1 MKAISLFFSILII
14 SSAYSQFDYSQLDE
28 IVGKYVQGNSVNYSK
43 LLADKEKLISFTNSL
58 AATSPNSH
66 PEKFKSR
73 NEQLAYWI
81 NAYNAYILKII
92 VENYPVDSIKDIKF
106 IGFTVWLHKNTLGG
120 EEISFK
126 ALEDDIIRD
135 MYKDPRI
142 HFAINCASFSC
153 PPLRDRVYLPETL
166 DKQMDESASLFI
178 NDKNNVRIVE
188 EEGKIY
194 LSSIF
199 DWYEDDYI
207 DWLRENKEIEKLH
220 ILDYIKIYY
229 NGQVDEEWY
238 DYDIEFLEYDWSL
251 NDIKGK

>member
-14 SSAYSQFDYSQLDE
+14 NSANSQFDYSQLDK
-28 IVGKYVQGNSVNYSK
+28 IVGQYVQGNNVNYSK
-43 LLADKEKLISFTNSL
+43 LLADKGKLISFTNSL
-58 AATSPNSH
+58 ATTSPNSH
-66 PEKFKSR
+66 PEKFKTR

-142 HFAINCASFSC
+142 HFAINCASISC
-153 PPLRDRVYLPETL
+153 PPLRDQAYLPEIL
-166 DKQMDESASLFI
+166 DKQMDESTSLFI
-178 NDKNNVRIVE
+178 NDKNNVRIAE

-194 LSSIF
+194 LNSIF
-199 DWYEDDYI
+199 DWYDDDFI
-207 DWLRENKEIEKLH
+207 DWLREIKEIEEPH
-220 ILDYIKIYY
+220 ILDYIKLYY

-238 DYDIEFLEYDWSL
+238 DYDIEFLEYDWAL
-251 NDIKGK
+251 NDIS

>member
-1 MKAISLFFSILII
+1 MIST
-14 SSAYSQFDYSQLDE
+14 AYSQFNYSPLDE
-28 IVGKYVQGNSVNYSK
+28 LVGMYVQGNSVNYSK
-43 LLADKEKLISFTNSL
+43 LLKDKEKLISFTDSL
-58 AATSPNSH
+58 ATISPNSH
-66 PEKFKSR
+66 PERFKTR

-92 VENYPVDSIKDIKF
+92 IENYPVDSIKDIKF

-126 ALEDDIIRD
+126 SLEDDIIRD
-135 MYKDPRI
+135 MYQDPRI
-142 HFAINCASFSC
+142 HFAINCASVSC
-153 PPLRDRVYLPETL
+153 PPLRNKAYFPGTL
-166 DKQMDESASLFI
+166 DQQMDESTSIFI
-178 NDKNNVRIVE
+178 NDTNNFRIAE

-199 DWYEDDYI
+199 DWYDDDYI
-207 DWLRENKEIEKLH
+207 DWLREKMDIEEPH
-220 ILDYIKIYY
+220 ILDYIKVYY
-229 NGQVDEEWY
+229 KGQFNEEWY